1 MIPDSILASVT
12 SWLKEVNPEPLIY
25 NTVPVGG
32 GSINYAYRLNTSIGE
47 YFLKYNLA
55 ETYPG
60 MFESEA
66 KGLDILKAT
75 NSIYIPGV
83 KLVGSSGQ
91 YSFILMQY
99 VKESTKQKNY
109 WGIFA
114 EQLAQLHS
122 VKHEYYGLD
131 HNNYIGSLH
140 QDNQQDVDLIN
151 FLITKR
157 LEPLV
162 RMAIDAHLLNSSDQN
177 HFNSLYI
184 RLINEIPI
192 EEPTLIHGDL
202 WSGNLITESNGLP
215 CLIDP
220 AVYFGHRELD
230 IAMTMLFGGFNEK
243 FYSRYSEIYPL
254 QSGWKGRVK
263 LFQLYPLLV
272 HVNLFGSSYSSQVR
286 QIIKDF

>member
-1 MIPDSILASVT
+1 MFPDSILASVN
-12 SWLKEVNPEPLIY
+12 SWLKEANPGFSII
-25 NTVPVGG
+25 NTFPVSG
-32 GSINYAYRLNTSIGE
+32 GSINSTYRLITSIGD

-55 ETYPG
+55 ETYPV

-66 KGLDILKAT
+66 KGLEMLKAT
-75 NSIYIPGV
+75 NSIYIPEV
-83 KLVGSSGQ
+83 KLVGNSGK

-109 WGIFA
+109 WETFA
-114 EQLAQLHS
+114 EQLARLHS
-122 VKHEYYGLD
+122 VKHENYGLD
-131 HNNYIGSLH
+131 HNNYIGSLP
-140 QDNQQDVDLIN
+140 QDNHQDVDLIN

-157 LEPLV
+157 LDPLV
-162 RMAIDAHLLNSSDQN
+162 RKAIDAHLLNTSDQK
-177 HFNSLYI
+177 HFDSLYI

-220 AVYFGHRELD
+220 AIYFGHRELD
-230 IAMTMLFGGFNEK
+230 IAMTKLFGGFNEK
-243 FYSRYSEIYPL
+243 FYSRYSEVFPL
-254 QSGWKGRVK
+254 QPGWQGRVN

-272 HVNLFGSSYSSQVR
+272 HVNLFGTSYVSQVR